1 MRYED
6 MTSLFFGQVKNLM
19 KNSKAS
25 EDTVVTPDNVYQEA
39 YTVNREKFLDMMKTL
54 HCEGSTLLGVENLL
68 KMDELAKEGKSCLIL
83 SEHVSNL
90 DVPSMYLRFYDY
102 PDDRLKEI
110 FDKIIFVAGVK
121 LNQNIIVKLF
131 AEMFTRI
138 VIYPIRSLTKIAN
151 NDSYKEEIELAKRI
165 NIKATRKI
173 AEHRHDNH
181 IFVMFPAGTR
191 YRPWLPD
198 TKKGIKE
205 TASYI
210 NSFDYF
216 CCASINGNNMPP
228 KEHENMVKE
237 QIITDT
243 LVFNYGE
250 VYDAKKYIEDF
261 NNNHKFENKDDQKQ
275 AIVDSIMKKID
286 ELHDEAEKYRDNYK

>member
-1 MRYED
+1 MKYED
-6 MTSLFFGQVKNLM
+6 MTKFFFSQLKDLM
-19 KNSKAS
+19 ENSKMNV
-25 EDTVVTPDNVYQEA
+25 DKVVTPENVYQEA
-39 YTVNREKFLDMMKTL
+39 YTANRSKFLDIMRNL
-54 HCEGSTLLGVENLL
+54 HYEGSTILGVENLI
-68 KMDELAKEGKSCLIL
+68 KMDELAKEGKSILIL

-102 PDDRLKEI
+102 PDDRLKDI
-110 FDKIIFVAGVK
+110 FEKIIFVAGVK
-121 LNQNIIVKLF
+121 LNQNTIVKLF

-138 VIYPIRSLTKIAN
+138 VIYPIRSLSKIAN
-151 NDSYKEEIELAKRI
+151 DESFQQEVELAKKI

-173 AEHRHDNH
+173 AEYRNKDH

-191 YRPWLPD
+191 YRPWLPE
-198 TKKGIKE
+198 TKNGLKE

-237 QIITDT
+237 QILKDT
-243 LVFNYGE
+243 IVFNYGKINK
-250 VYDAKKYIEDF
+250 VKKYIEDF
-261 NNNHKFENKDDQKQ
+261 ISKNKFENKDDEKQ
-275 AIVDSIMKKID
+275 AIVDSVMKKID
-286 ELHDEAEKYRDNYK
+286 MLHNEAEEYRNNL

>member
-6 MTSLFFGQVKNLM
+6 MTQFFFGQLKNLM
-19 KNSKAS
+19 ENSRMN
-25 EDTVVTPDNVYQEA
+25 EDKVITPDNVYQEA
-39 YTVNREKFLDMMKTL
+39 YTANREKFLEIMRIL
-54 HCEGSTLLGVENLL
+54 HCEGSTILGVENLI
-68 KMDELAKEGKSCLIL
+68 KIDELVKEGKSVLIL
-83 SEHVSNL
+83 SEHLSNL

-110 FDKIIFVAGVK
+110 FEKIIFVAGVK
-121 LNQNIIVKLF
+121 LNQNAIVKLF

-138 VIYPIRSLTKIAN
+138 IIYPIRSLSKISKD
-151 NDSYKEEIELAKRI
+151 DSFQDEVELAKKI

-173 AEHRHDNH
+173 AEYRNKNH

-191 YRPWLPD
+191 YRPWLPE
-198 TKKGIKE
+198 TKNGIKE

-228 KEHENMVKE
+228 KEHENMIKE
-237 QIITDT
+237 QILKDT
-243 LVFNYGE
+243 VVFNYGE
-250 VYDAKKYIEDF
+250 IYEAKKYIEDF
-261 NNNHKFENKDDQKQ
+261 TSKNQFENKDEEKQ

-286 ELHDEAEKYRDNYK
+286 ELHNKAEEYRMQNT